1 MMAFMTSNLDD
12 DVSHEYRMDLHENAE
27 AKTVTATLELPDLKQ
42 QDDNLPRGPQKLSD
56 HIWGI
61 KAFREVCYMVQE
73 RS

>member
-1 MMAFMTSNLDD
+1 
-12 DVSHEYRMDLHENAE
+12 MDLHENAE

-61 KAFREVCYMVQE
+61 KVFREVCYMVQE